1 MEKKL
6 CSTHP
11 DSKSSLKNN
20 SNHKRVKQY
29 YKLWYDNRKKCVLF
43 LSVQKNDKIQHHN
56 SSLTDLQYSPS
67 STQIRRARM
76 GEFFSSDNRSR
87 KCSSMSSTIPSHC
100 KIKIWIRKKNMK
112 KITKLC
118 LRSSYTGQNSLHF
131 DDFFPLFFFSFS
143 RFFKSAKKIYIFYDF

>member
-43 LSVQKNDKIQHHN
+43 LSVQNDKIQHHN

-76 GEFFSSDNRSR
+76 GEFFSSDKRSR

-112 KITKLC
+112 KI
-118 LRSSYTGQNSLHF
+118 RSSYTGQNSLHF
-131 DDFFPLFFFSFS
+131 DDFSPFFPFS
-143 RFFKSAKKIYIFYDF
+143 RFFKSAKKNIFYDF

>member
-43 LSVQKNDKIQHHN
+43 LSVQKNGKIQHHN

-67 STQIRRARM
+67 STQIRWARM

-100 KIKIWIRKKNMK
+100 KIKIWIRKKNVK
-112 KITKLC
+112 KS
-118 LRSSYTGQNSLHF
+118 RSFVYVQATRGKIPYILTIFS
-131 DDFFPLFFFSFS
+131 PFFSFS
-143 RFFKSAKKIYIFYDF
+143 RFFKSAKKKFFFYDF

>member
-100 KIKIWIRKKNMK
+100 KIKIWIRKKIWK
-112 KITKLC
+112 KP
-118 LRSSYTGQNSLHF
+118 RSFVYVQATRGKIPYILTIFSPFFHF
-131 DDFFPLFFFSFS
+131 LDFLNQP
-143 RFFKSAKKIYIFYDF
+143 KKK

>member
-1 MEKKL
+1 MITEK
-6 CSTHP
+6 
-11 DSKSSLKNN
+11 N
-20 SNHKRVKQY
+20 VY
-29 YKLWYDNRKKCVLF
+29 YFLVCKKP
-43 LSVQKNDKIQHHN
+43 DKIQHHN

-131 DDFFPLFFFSFS
+131 DDFSPFFPFS
-143 RFFKSAKKIYIFYDF
+143 RFFKSAKKNIFLWFLSLFEFWRQKWKFNYHDF